1 MLITITEQVCTGEV
15 IAKKIQKVM
24 DEGPSYSPLNC
35 TVKLNHQA
43 IDQVKADT
51 AYQVCS
57 NRLGALIQPKK
68 LEMAGEINLEMMCL
82 NSVGRKANLVEIIAT
97 TLDLVGSMPW

>member
-1 MLITITEQVCTGEV
+1 
-15 IAKKIQKVM
+15 M
-24 DEGPSYSPLNC
+24 DEGPSYSPPNC

-57 NRLGALIQPKK
+57 NRLGALIQSKK
-68 LEMAGEINLEMMCL
+68 LEMGEINLEMMCL
-82 NSVGRKANLVEIIAT
+82 NSVGHKANLVEIIAT
-97 TLDLVGSMPW
+97 TLGLVG